1 MENALSNIK
10 AWLTKHPG
18 IFACE
23 EEGSELVLM
32 EIATAR
38 FLTLNEN
45 NIAALEE
52 KKNSELIGQT
62 YMVIL
67 FEQGSQLVLSQ
78 QGFAFAPDFSNTGPI
93 PVPSQVFCLQDIYHF
108 LNNLQVVMEDENRRK
123 EALEITMLL
132 IALLDGARQVGL
144 DMGKE
149 EQQVDTMLKKI
160 EAG

>member
-1 MENALSNIK
+1 MENALSDIK
-10 AWLTKHPG
+10 TWLTKHPG

-23 EEGSELVLM
+23 EDNAELVLM
-32 EIATAR
+32 EIATAK
-38 FLTLNEN
+38 FLSLNEN
-45 NIAALEE
+45 SIAALEE

-67 FEQGSQLVLSQ
+67 FEEGTQLVLSH

-132 IALLDGARQVGL
+132 IALLDGARLVGIE
-144 DMGKE
+144 MGKE

>member
-1 MENALSNIK
+1 MENALNDIK
-10 AWLTKHPG
+10 TWLGKNQG
-18 IFACE
+18 IFAFE

-32 EIATAR
+32 EIATAK

-62 YMVIL
+62 YIIIL

-132 IALLDGARQVGL
+132 IALLDGARQVGIE
-144 DMGKE
+144 MGKE

>member
-1 MENALSNIK
+1 MENALNDIK
-10 AWLTKHPG
+10 TWLGKNQG
-18 IFACE
+18 IFAFE
-23 EEGSELVLM
+23 EENAELVLM
-32 EIATAR
+32 EIASTK
-38 FLTLNEN
+38 FLNLKEDS
-45 NIAALEE
+45 IAALEE
-52 KKNSELIGQT
+52 KKNNELIGQT

-67 FEQGSQLVLSQ
+67 FEQGTQLVLSQ

-93 PVPSQVFCLQDIYHF
+93 PLPSQVFCLQDVYHF
-108 LNNLQVVMEDENRRK
+108 LNNLQVIVEDENRRK

-160 EAG
+160 EAA